1 MLLDAITLIA
11 SAICALSAV
20 TISLRAL
27 GKSREY
33 SGKEQQKLRKD
44 LSIFRISTIIW
55 YVLSFFFAVPIL
67 AEKWAAKLY
76 AGLMLWALLF
86 LVLLLA
92 LWGIWK
98 KVESCAK

>member
-1 MLLDAITLIA
+1 MLIDNILLIA
-11 SAICALSAV
+11 SFICALSAV

-33 SGKEQQKLRKD
+33 SAGEQQKLRKD

-55 YVLSFFFAVPIL
+55 YVLSFIFVVPVL
-67 AEKWAAKLY
+67 AERWAAHLY
-76 AGLMLWALLF
+76 AGLILWAVFF

-92 LWGIWK
+92 LRGIWK
-98 KVESCAK
+98 KIVKS